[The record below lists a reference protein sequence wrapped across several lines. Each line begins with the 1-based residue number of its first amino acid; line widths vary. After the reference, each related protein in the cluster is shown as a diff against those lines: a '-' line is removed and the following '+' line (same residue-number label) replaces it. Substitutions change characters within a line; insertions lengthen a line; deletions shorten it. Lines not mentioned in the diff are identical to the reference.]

1 VSLTGTTL
9 SESTFILSVDN
20 FGFFVVI
27 SAAIESLSETEGR
40 NTMRLDNVEETV
52 TNTISRL
59 DSS

>member
-1 VSLTGTTL
+1 MSLTGTTL